1 MSKINIMRTVVVKQV
16 VTEDYKKKAA
26 AKIQETLKKLEA
38 DLDVFDKN
46 AKKSITELTLKG
58 HPQINQ
64 IKQQLEVERQ
74 KLNAYKQK
82 FMEEL
87 KIISKLSIGEE
98 VVQGTI
104 DSPVEIQVG
113 DNFDALNRTEIVIKD
128 GIIVEIRGN

>member
-1 MSKINIMRTVVVKQV
+1 
-16 VTEDYKKKAA
+16 
-26 AKIQETLKKLEA
+26 
-38 DLDVFDKN
+38 
-46 AKKSITELTLKG
+46 
-58 HPQINQ
+58 
-64 IKQQLEVERQ
+64 
-74 KLNAYKQK
+74 
-82 FMEEL
+82 MEEL